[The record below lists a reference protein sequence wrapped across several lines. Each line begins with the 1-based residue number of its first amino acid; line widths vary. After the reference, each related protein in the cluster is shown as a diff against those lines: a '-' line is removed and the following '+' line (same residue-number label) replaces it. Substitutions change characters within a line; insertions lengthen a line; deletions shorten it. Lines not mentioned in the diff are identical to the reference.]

1 MVTRR
6 VWLTSCGWNYGMH
19 RHGNRPDVTIW
30 ACVFHFCLSYF
41 SDWKTWIEI
50 IGKYIYFLK
59 KNIFFYFTRGEKAPC
74 SLHRNKKKILH
85 FSQRRIL
92 FFLGEE
98 RDCAAAS
105 GGLTFSIPSLK
116 GVWGLWDKDAGVAEQ
131 WRRGTRRHG
140 FWRRYT
146 RWGKGERRGVLQIIL
161 RRYALNAG
169 KRACPAFLRPERRGG
184 VQ

>member
-1 MVTRR
+1 
-6 VWLTSCGWNYGMH
+6 MH

-50 IGKYIYFLK
+50 IGIYIYLFFLK
-59 KNIFFYFTRGEKAPC
+59 IFILLVERKPHVRCTEI
-74 SLHRNKKKILH
+74 KKKILH

-116 GVWGLWDKDAGVAEQ
+116 GVWGL
-131 WRRGTRRHG
+131 
-140 FWRRYT
+140 
-146 RWGKGERRGVLQIIL
+146 
-161 RRYALNAG
+161 
-169 KRACPAFLRPERRGG
+169 
-184 VQ
+184 